1 MADLDAGTKI
11 FIIDDLSKG
20 VQRKSTR
27 FQQAPNEVNRAEAV
41 SFDEIGGFGKKLG
54 YDQEGDD
61 LTSTTSTSTS
71 TSTTTTSTSTS
82 TSSSTSTSTTTT
94 A

>member
-1 MADLDAGTKI
+1 MADIDEKTKI
-11 FIIDDLSKG
+11 FVIDDLSKG

-27 FQQAPNEVNRAEAV
+27 FQQAPSEVNTAENI
-41 SFDEIGGFGKKLG
+41 SFDAIGGFSKKLG
-54 YDQEGDD
+54 YSQQGSD
-61 LTSTTSTSTS
+61 LTTTTTTSTSS
-71 TSTTTTSTSTS
+71 STTTTSTSTS

>member
-1 MADLDAGTKI
+1 MAEQEDQKKDIEDVSG
-11 FIIDDLSKG
+11 G
-20 VQRKSTR
+20 VQIKSTR
-27 FQQAPNEVNRAEAV
+27 FLQKENEVNAAENI

-54 YDQEGDD
+54 YSQEGSD

-71 TSTTTTSTSTS
+71 TSTTTTSTSSS

>member
-1 MADLDAGTKI
+1 MAEVNEQKTDIEEYAGI
-11 FIIDDLSKG
+11 
-20 VQRKSTR
+20 QRKSTR
-27 FQQAPNEVNRAEAV
+27 FLKKNSELYVAENTY
-41 SFDEIGGFGKKLG
+41 FDEIGGIGKKTG
-54 YDQEGDD
+54 YTQQNSN
-61 LTSTTSTSTS
+61 LTTTTSTSSS

>member
-1 MADLDAGTKI
+1 MADIEEKTKI
-11 FIIDDLSKG
+11 AVQNDFSKG

-27 FQQAPNEVNRAEAV
+27 FQSAPGEVRTAENI
-41 SFDEIGGFGKKLG
+41 SFDPIGGFGKKHG
-54 YDQEGDD
+54 YIQESSD

-71 TSTTTTSTSTS
+71 TSTTTTTTS
-82 TSSSTSTSTTTT
+82 TSSSTSTSTSTTTT

>member
-1 MADLDAGTKI
+1 MADLEEGVEKYT
-11 FIIDDLSKG
+11 IDDLSRG

-27 FQQAPNEVNRAEAV
+27 FQRAENEVTVGENV
-41 SFDEIGGFGKKLG
+41 SFDKIGGISKKKG
-54 YDQEGDD
+54 YEQQSNT
-61 LTSTTSTSTS
+61 LTTTTSSSTS

>member
-1 MADLDAGTKI
+1 MADLEEGTEEY
-11 FIIDDLSKG
+11 IINDFSRG

-27 FQQAPNEVNRAEAV
+27 FQRADNEVRVGENV
-41 SFDEIGGFGKKLG
+41 SFDRIGGISGKKG
-54 YDQEGDD
+54 YEQQSNT
-61 LTSTTSTSTS
+61 LTTTTSSSTS

-82 TSSSTSTSTTTT
+82 TSTSSSTSTTTT

>member
-1 MADLDAGTKI
+1 MGDVDNKTKI
-11 FIIDDLSKG
+11 FVIEDFSRG

-27 FQQAPNEVNRAEAV
+27 FQRAQNEVVTGENA
-41 SFDEIGGFGKKLG
+41 SFDNPGGFSKKLG
-54 YDQEGDD
+54 YTQEGDD
-61 LTSTTSTSTS
+61 LTSTTTTSTS

-82 TSSSTSTSTTTT
+82 SSTSTSTSTTTT